1 MNNLFLYLL
10 QGVTFGFAAAVQ
22 PGPFQTYLISQ
33 TLRNGWRRTMPAIF
47 APLFSDGPI
56 LLLVVL
62 VLSKVSEQAIQV
74 LHLAGGIF
82 IVYLASGAFRTWQR
96 FEEPMPSPQ
105 AGRQSLLRAAFV
117 NLLNPNPYLFW
128 SLVGGPL
135 FLSGWRETPL
145 NGIGLLLGFYITI
158 IGSMGI
164 GIVLLSTTGRLG
176 PKVNRIL
183 LGISALALFGMG
195 IYQIWL
201 GTSGLL

>member
-1 MNNLFLYLL
+1 MLLYFL
-10 QGVTFGFAAAVQ
+10 QGITFGFAAAVQ

-33 TLRNGWRRTMPAIF
+33 TLRNGWRRTVPAIF

-56 LLLVVL
+56 LLLVLL
-62 VLSKVSEQAIQV
+62 VLSKVSETTIQI
-74 LHLAGGIF
+74 LHLAGGAF
-82 IVYLASGAFRTWQR
+82 IIYLAFGAFRTWQR
-96 FEEPMPSPQ
+96 FEEQKLSPE
-105 AGRQSLLRAAFV
+105 AGGQSLFKAAFV

-135 FLSGWRETPL
+135 FLSGWRETPI
-145 NGIGLLLGFYITI
+145 NGMGLLLGFYITI

-183 LGISALALFGMG
+183 LGISALALLGMG
-195 IYQIWL
+195 TYQVWL
-201 GTSGLL
+201 GLNGLLA